1 MFIVVIDVSIRRLLK
16 QQIHSK
22 ETTLQQVEHQEKR
35 AVLQRRIDKWRNM
48 QDLCMPAVSELRLG
62 DSDVSPAEAIP
73 LYLPSA
79 IPPNLGLLDTLKDKE
94 RRLRLAQI
102 QDTLLELRRLLRITL
117 GLWDYKFQ
125 QVGYGQ
131 RANTRTRS
139 LLARFQEKVNRCAER
154 YRATRAA
161 LLVLDV
167 NGSWLDQFLELR
179 PEHVKAPRRGD
190 DDESEG
196 RRELS
201 WIWMAQ
207 IGSGEK
213 STNSKGELDDSE
225 RLSHLLCTLLMTAWL
240 GLRSEWAKCHARA
253 ARWSEEV
260 RLLVEEMRRVLWF
273 AQWKVNWWG
282 CQATLR
288 QD

>member
-1 MFIVVIDVSIRRLLK
+1 MFIVVINVSIRQLLK
-16 QQIHSK
+16 QRIHSK
-22 ETTLQQVEHQEKR
+22 ETTLQQAERQEKQ
-35 AVLQRRIDKWRNM
+35 ATLQWRIDKWHDM
-48 QDLCMPAVSELRLG
+48 QDLCMPAVAELRLG
-62 DSDVSPAEAIP
+62 DSDVLPAEAIP

-131 RANTRTRS
+131 RANTRTWS
-139 LLARFQEKVNRCAER
+139 LIARFQEKVNRCAEH

-161 LLVLDV
+161 LLVLDA
-167 NGSWLDQFLELR
+167 NGAWSDQFLELR
-179 PEHVKAPRRGD
+179 PEHVKAPQHGD

-196 RRELS
+196 RHELS

-213 STNSKGELDDSE
+213 STNSKAELDDSE
-225 RLSHLLCTLLMTAWL
+225 CLSQF
-240 GLRSEWAKCHARA
+240 S
-253 ARWSEEV
+253 
-260 RLLVEEMRRVLWF
+260 
-273 AQWKVNWWG
+273 
-282 CQATLR
+282 
-288 QD
+288 

>member
-1 MFIVVIDVSIRRLLK
+1 VINVSIRRLLK
-16 QQIHSK
+16 QRIHSK
-22 ETTLQQVEHQEKR
+22 ETTLQQAERQEKR
-35 AVLQRRIDKWRNM
+35 AALQRRIDKWRDM
-48 QDLCMPAVSELRLG
+48 QDMCMPAVAELRLG
-62 DSDVSPAEAIP
+62 DSDALQAEATP

-79 IPPNLGLLDTLKDKE
+79 IPPNLGLSDTLKDKE

-131 RANTRTRS
+131 RANTRTRA
-139 LLARFQEKVNRCAER
+139 LIARFQEKVNCCAER

-161 LLVLDV
+161 LLVLDA
-167 NGSWLDQFLELR
+167 NGSWSDQLLELH

-190 DDESEG
+190 GDESEG

-201 WIWMAQ
+201 WIWMAK

-213 STNSKGELDDSE
+213 STISKAELDDSE
-225 RLSHLLCTLLMTAWL
+225 CFSQCY
-240 GLRSEWAKCHARA
+240 
-253 ARWSEEV
+253 
-260 RLLVEEMRRVLWF
+260 
-273 AQWKVNWWG
+273 
-282 CQATLR
+282 
-288 QD
+288 